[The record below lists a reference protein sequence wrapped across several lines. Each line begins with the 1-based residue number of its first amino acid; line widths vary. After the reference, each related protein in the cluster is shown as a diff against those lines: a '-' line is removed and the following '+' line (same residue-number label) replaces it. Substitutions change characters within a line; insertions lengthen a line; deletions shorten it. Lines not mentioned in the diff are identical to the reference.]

1 MAFQTLDSTI
11 LQRAPREFTGVGM
24 FDGFNFS
31 RNQYFH
37 HDISIIQD
45 LWHRRFM
52 DGGHERVQA
61 WFTILLPSLE
71 RILSTFSGTFNR
83 GAIQQTS
90 EATETRD
97 NVA

>member
-1 MAFQTLDSTI
+1 
-11 LQRAPREFTGVGM
+11 
-24 FDGFNFS
+24 
-31 RNQYFH
+31 
-37 HDISIIQD
+37 
-45 LWHRRFM
+45 M